1 MACSLRTSYLRA
13 KVPQD
18 MGCWG
23 RLLRGAVTRRLVCRD
38 SRTELPVRSVE
49 SRGLGGGQ
57 CIGLQETQKVVR
69 AEAQEG
75 QVGRASGQGLW
86 ERSGVAGNRAG
97 FWFTGGFQ
105 LRGGPGMMWR
115 RGQKYGMCGQGV

>member
-75 QVGRASGQGLW
+75 QERGWAGKWAGAVGRIWGGREQGWILVH
-86 ERSGVAGNRAG
+86 RGIPAAGWTRDDVEAR
-97 FWFTGGFQ
+97 TEAQ
-105 LRGGPGMMWR
+105 RP
-115 RGQKYGMCGQGV
+115 

>member
-23 RLLRGAVTRRLVCRD
+23 RLLRRAVTRRLVCRD

-57 CIGLQETQKVVR
+57 CVGLQETQKVVR
-69 AEAQEG
+69 AEALG
-75 QVGRASGQGLW
+75 GHVGRGCGKDLGWRGAGLDFGSQGD
-86 ERSGVAGNRAG
+86 STCGVD
-97 FWFTGGFQ
+97 
-105 LRGGPGMMWR
+105 
-115 RGQKYGMCGQGV
+115 QG